1 MKFNDF
7 RNTNVHLQEE
17 MAFLKS
23 AKRIFKNIVSK
34 LSSFKWGQK
43 ASFTFSI
50 PVPLGEEVLME
61 KQTGKPGGEYVEF
74 VVIDRL
80 YKSFIQ
86 SFPKVTIKVDYDEF
100 NYEQFKKGP
109 YKTALNALKQN
120 AKNNQTI
127 VRWMKAGL
135 AGAKSIDASF
145 RKGHPEVGLFEIT
158 LQQTGKILTGKEK
171 ADVIIHVEKI
181 GEKEF
186 IESIKLSLKASEAEP
201 WIFNGTQS
209 GGLALLTSLVFGT
222 AQKAMEKAWRE
233 NDPAMND
240 FSITPEMINGKYDK
254 VGTRQAIAAQL
265 IERTGVTSKEI
276 EEFNRVDKE
285 MDQILGDISRE
296 LNQTDVAKERKI
308 VQAKWRELNKEK
320 KKVET
325 ASKKEQDDAWNAND
339 KLVKQKVKKDDP
351 ARVESQ
357 KILDNARAIHKK
369 NTDKYKSLI
378 NPLKKRDRE
387 LFELQRAKIRPLE
400 DYRRKLYI
408 PWGDILFEGLKGL
421 AKNKKTL
428 FIRSIFNFS
437 GAETGLD
444 YLIVG
449 CKEQKITTGYE
460 KGKKSTR
467 GFVDVNTLQ
476 NPNFKPTIEK
486 FFNEMINEL
495 DVNVIRYE
503 PNSIGLEVTA
513 PGYKKPVLMTQ
524 LYRDSNNVRMKGFNL
539 KSMLASIDQVDP
551 PIPSDE

>member
-1 MKFNDF
+1 MKFNEF
-7 RNTNVHLQEE
+7 RNTNIHLQEE

-80 YKSFIQ
+80 YKSFIH
-86 SFPKVTIKVDYDEF
+86 SFPKVTIKVDHDEF
-100 NYEQFKKGP
+100 TYEKFKKGP
-109 YKTALNALKQN
+109 YKNALDALKQN
-120 AKNNQTI
+120 AGNNQTI

-145 RKGHPEVGLFEIT
+145 RKGHPEVGLFEVT

-171 ADVIIHVEKI
+171 ADVVIHVEKI
-181 GEKEF
+181 GEPEF

-209 GGLALLTSLVFGT
+209 SGLSLLTSITFGN
-222 AQKAMEKAWRE
+222 AQKAMEKAWKE

-265 IERTGVTSKEI
+265 IERTGITSKEI

-296 LNQTDVAKERKI
+296 LNQTDLAKERKI
-308 VQAKWRELNKEK
+308 IQVKWREINKEK
-320 KKVET
+320 KQVLS
-325 ASKKEQDDAWNAND
+325 ASKKEQDDAWSAND

-369 NTDKYKSLI
+369 NVEKYKSLI
-378 NPLKKRDRE
+378 EPLAKRDRE
-387 LFELQRAKIRPLE
+387 LLDIQNVNLGRLR
-400 DYRRKLYI
+400 DYRSKLYI

-428 FIRSIFNFS
+428 FIRSVFKFS

-449 CKEQKITTGYE
+449 CKEEKITTGYE
-460 KGKKSTR
+460 KGKKSTK

-476 NPNFKPTIEK
+476 NPNFRPTIEK

-495 DVNVIRYE
+495 DVNIIRSAPE
-503 PNSIGLEVTA
+503 RIDLEVTA
-513 PGYKKPVLMTQ
+513 PGYKKPVLTTQ
-524 LYRDSNNVRMKGFNL
+524 LYRDSNNVRMTGFNL